1 MIEWREDMAVGVPTI
16 DDDHKALFG
25 IINEFEMCQSRS
37 CAERAAKKLF
47 NYTRSHFQRE
57 ETIQEC
63 FHYPEI
69 KQQKAEHAKISVD
82 LEQIIKTSFIKKEHT
97 DAEVI
102 AEVTQLMRVWIVDH
116 VIKHDLKMRSFF
128 KHAQQQ
134 HPEDTFMP
142 PLVKLAG
149 IHAMHP

>member
-1 MIEWREDMAVGVPTI
+1 MIEWREEMAVGVPTI
-16 DDDHKALFG
+16 DDDHKALIG

-82 LEQIIKTSFIKKEHT
+82 LEQIIKTSFINKEHT
-97 DAEVI
+97 DSEVI
-102 AEVTQLMRVWIVDH
+102 AEVTQLMRVWIWRATITV
-116 VIKHDLKMRSFF
+116 
-128 KHAQQQ
+128 
-134 HPEDTFMP
+134 
-142 PLVKLAG
+142 AG
-149 IHAMHP
+149 QRQLG